1 MKLILLTPFIFGGYE
16 QRQAAGYC
24 FSILDIRFT
33 SLSYVLFFAAAH
45 PDNTTKSEEFQ
56 R

>member
-1 MKLILLTPFIFGGYE
+1 MKLILLTPFVFGGYE
-16 QRQAAGYC
+16 QRGYC

-45 PDNTTKSEEFQ
+45 PDNTTRSEEFQ